1 MTRRTLALVAV
12 LTATSLAAA
21 QPGQTRPAPQR
32 VDHPR
37 LRAAL
42 HELRE
47 ARKWLSDAKDAW
59 PPGYKERA
67 LSSTEAAI
75 EDVRVMLAVKDVNT
89 FVGADRGDD
98 YYKKYA
104 DHPRLRAALDDL
116 RDARDELK
124 GDKEVVG
131 PKREE
136 AIDHIDMA
144 VGDILTLIRYKP
156 KR

>member
-1 MTRRTLALVAV
+1 MTRRTLALVAF
-12 LTATSLAAA
+12 LTAAGLATA
-21 QPGQTRPAPQR
+21 QPTQPRQVQK

-47 ARKWLSDAKDAW
+47 ARKWLSDAKDNW

-67 LSSTEAAI
+67 LASTQAAI
-75 EDVRVMLAVKDVNT
+75 DDIRTMLAVKDVDT
-89 FVGADRGDD
+89 FVGVARNDE
-98 YYKKYA
+98 YYKKYT

-116 RDARDELK
+116 RDARDEVK
-124 GDKEVVG
+124 GDKERVG
-131 PKREE
+131 AAREE
-136 AIDHIDMA
+136 IMDHIDMA
-144 VGDILTLIRYKP
+144 IGDVLTIIHHKP

>member
-1 MTRRTLALVAV
+1 MIRRTFALVAV
-12 LTATSLAAA
+12 LTAAGLATA
-21 QPGQTRPAPQR
+21 QPTQPRVQK

-47 ARKWLSDAKDAW
+47 ARKWLSDAKDNW

-67 LSSTEAAI
+67 LASTQAAMDTI
-75 EDVRVMLAVKDVNT
+75 RTMLAVKDVDT
-89 FVGADRGDD
+89 FVGVDRDDD
-98 YYKKYA
+98 YYKKYES
-104 DHPRLRAALDDL
+104 HPRLRAALDDL

-124 GDKEVVG
+124 GDKEIVG
-131 PKREE
+131 PTRQD
-136 AIDHIDMA
+136 AIDYIDMA
-144 VGDILTLIRYKP
+144 IGDVLTIIRHKP